1 MRKPKLRELGEAI
14 KAVFTGPYTN
24 TSFPATLPE
33 APPAYRGQGE
43 FDEDECVACGGCARI
58 CPSNAIDVTDLPDH
72 DPPIRRIVRHDDR
85 CVFCGQCEAQ
95 CLTEKGVH
103 LTNRYELSTLD
114 RSTCEVAIEKELVLC
129 EVCGAVIAPKV
140 HLRWVA
146 RKLGAKRFANPTLV
160 LTAEGALQ
168 LVGPESARRPD
179 VPIGRSD
186 IVRVLCPKCRR
197 AVVVAELW
205 G

>member
-14 KAVFTGPYTN
+14 KAVFCGPYT
-24 TSFPATLPE
+24 SKFPAEPSP
-33 APPAYRGQGE
+33 APPAYRGQGQ
-43 FDEDECVACGGCARI
+43 FDEDECVACGGCARV
-58 CPSNAIDVTDLPDH
+58 CPSKAIDVVDQPEL
-72 DPPIRRIVRHDDR
+72 DPPTRTIVRHDDR

-95 CLTEKGVH
+95 CLTGKGVH
-103 LTNRYELSTLD
+103 LTNEYELSTLD
-114 RSTCEVAIEKELVLC
+114 RSTCEVSLKKELALC
-129 EVCGAVIAPKV
+129 EICGAVIAAKA

-168 LVGPESARRPD
+168 LTGPESARRPD
-179 VPIGRSD
+179 VPLGRSD
-186 IVRVLCPKCRR
+186 IVRVLCPTCRR
-197 AVVVAELW
+197 AVVVSELW

>member
-1 MRKPKLRELGEAI
+1 MRKPKLRELAEAI
-14 KAVFTGPYTN
+14 KAVVKGPYT
-24 TSFPATLPE
+24 TRFPAVPSP
-33 APPAYRGQGE
+33 AFPAYRGQGQ
-43 FDEDECVACGGCARI
+43 FDENECVACGGCARI
-58 CPSNAIDVTDLPDH
+58 CPSGAIEVRDEPH
-72 DPPIRRIVRHDDR
+72 AEPPTRTIVRHDDR

-103 LTNRYELSTLD
+103 LTNNYELSTLD
-114 RSTCEVAIEKELVLC
+114 RSTCEVSIQKELALC
-129 EVCGAVIAPKV
+129 EICGAVIAPKA

-146 RKLGAKRFANPTLV
+146 AKLGAKRFANPTLI

-186 IVRVLCPKCRR
+186 ILRILCPRCRR
-197 AVVVAELW
+197 AVVVSELW

>member
-1 MRKPKLRELGEAI
+1 MRKPKLRELAEAI
-14 KAVFTGPYTN
+14 KAVIHGPYT
-24 TSFPATLPE
+24 TKFPAEPSPAPE
-33 APPAYRGQGE
+33 AYRGQGQ

-58 CPSNAIDVTDLPDH
+58 CPAGAIDVVDQPELH
-72 DPPIRRIVRHDDR
+72 PPTRTIVRHDDK

-103 LTNRYELSTLD
+103 LTNEYDLATLD
-114 RSTCEVAIEKELVLC
+114 RSTCEVSIKKELALC
-129 EVCGAVIAPKV
+129 EICGAVISAKA
-140 HLRWVA
+140 HIQWVA

-197 AVVVAELW
+197 AVVLAELW